1 MTANTHLPVGIN
13 IDGVLQHDG
22 LPTPD
27 AATRFAW
34 IRDSG
39 AFDYIEKN
47 INPAEDFAPYFDLV
61 VEYGVPIGV
70 FGGIFCAGRD
80 EERMRWCLATGG
92 KLGAKLCNMQLFAR
106 HADGSALSDQ
116 QVADFFLDA
125 MEHGAPAHC
134 LPSLEVHIDM
144 WNEQFHR
151 VERVAELLARSHV
164 PLRITLDHSH
174 QIFKIN
180 NPQELALSG
189 LANAPDGGHA
199 EVLALYKLWLESG
212 WVVHAHTRSVA
223 TSVPYNKAMQ
233 RAPGLPGR
241 AVQYPFIQPPPG
253 TFHSAWRAEEL
264 EPWKQAV
271 RDLLAWMQAHPD
283 RAPQRISCEFI
294 PFPDYGGGGRYS
306 IWDNNIA
313 CANWLREEWS
323 QLQSRAPAAAIG

>member
-1 MTANTHLPVGIN
+1 MSANLPIGIN
-13 IDGVLQHDG
+13 LDGVLHHDG

-34 IRDSG
+34 VRDSG

-47 INPAEDFAPYFDLV
+47 HNPAEDFAPYFDLV
-61 VEYGVPIGV
+61 QEYGVPISV

-80 EERMRWCLATGG
+80 EDRMRWCVATGG
-92 KLGAKLCNMQLFAR
+92 KLRAKVFNMQLFAR
-106 HADGSALSDQ
+106 RADGEAITDQ
-116 QVADFFLDA
+116 QVADFFIDA
-125 MEHGAPAHC
+125 MQVGTPVGC
-134 LPSLEVHIDM
+134 LPSLEVHVDM
-144 WNEQFHR
+144 WSEQFAR
-151 VERVAELLARSHV
+151 VERVAELLARRHV

-189 LANAPDGGHA
+189 LANAADGGRA

-212 WVVHAHTRSVA
+212 WVAHAHTRSVA
-223 TSVPYNKAMQ
+223 TTVQHNHAME

-241 AVQYPFIQPPPG
+241 AIQYPFIQPMSG
-253 TFHSAWRAEEL
+253 SFHSAWQAEAL

-271 RDLLAWMQAHPD
+271 RDLLAWIDAHPD
-283 RAPQRISCEFI
+283 HAPQRISCEFI
-294 PFPDYGGGGRYS
+294 PFADYGGGGRYS

-313 CANWLREEWS
+313 CAAWLQREWEKFK
-323 QLQSRAPAAAIG
+323 